1 MRYWVMGL
9 WYDMACRTGRRAARV
24 CRWSRTRGF
33 GVQSPWA
40 YRFLQEVISEKH
52 GEVPIGDL
60 LLKWQDEN
68 KTRKSLAQLYFRIS
82 KDWNVASWGLYL
94 PQPLMSM
101 DFIKAGCPRSTVSNY
116 HETKNIEKL
125 CRCDVVVMTCDQN
138 WEQIFNPFA
147 AYSTPKSLLIVE
159 HIYQSKASYRTWKLM
174 QQNEYVG
181 VSFDLYDCGLLF
193 FDRNMYKREY
203 KVNL

>member
-1 MRYWVMGL
+1 
-9 WYDMACRTGRRAARV
+9 
-24 CRWSRTRGF
+24 
-33 GVQSPWA
+33 
-40 YRFLQEVISEKH
+40 
-52 GEVPIGDL
+52 
-60 LLKWQDEN
+60 
-68 KTRKSLAQLYFRIS
+68 
-82 KDWNVASWGLYL
+82 
-94 PQPLMSM
+94 M